1 MKIKTPQIWHK
12 TMKDKKHHSKL
23 AAIFSAGVKDYNHF
37 ISENKKTTI
46 RIRTYY
52 EEIMGICIQKHR
64 GRLIPPSGNHL
75 LAEFSSAEE
84 ALRCAGEI
92 QQEIHAMNSRA
103 PKKRR
108 MNFRIGVTFGDVNE
122 KKGRTYDESIN
133 VAIGLEDTVDEGE
146 ICISGTAYDQVKNKF
161 LFTYNYQGDY
171 TLKNVK
177 EPVRAYRI
185 TIEPKSVGK
194 GIDNKNGRPNL
205 RKRLGLKVNIIVI
218 TAVVVLALWYFYFYD
233 FIPSSEQVA
242 SNGRTA
248 SQLSDRP
255 SVAVLPFVNSNIILG
270 YEKISDRITID
281 IITDLA
287 KLKEISVISRDR
299 IIGYRGRPKRFKD
312 IGRELGVQYVVE
324 GSVRQVENKVRIY
337 VHLMDTKGRRLWT
350 ERYERELDDLS
361 TVQDEIVQKIVTVME
376 TKR

>member
-1 MKIKTPQIWHK
+1 
-12 TMKDKKHHSKL
+12 MKDKKHHSDL

-52 EEIMGICIQKHR
+52 EEIMGIFIEKHR
-64 GRLIPPSGNHL
+64 GRLIPSSGNHL
-75 LAEFSSAEE
+75 LAEFPGAEE

-92 QQEIHAMNSRA
+92 QQEIHAMNGSA
-103 PKKRR
+103 PKKHR
-108 MNFRIGVTFGDVNE
+108 MNFRIGVNFGDVNE
-122 KKGRTYDESIN
+122 KKGRTYDESIS
-133 VAIGLEDTVDEGE
+133 VAIGLEDIVDEGE
-146 ICISGTAYDQVKNKF
+146 ICISGAAYDQVKNKL
-161 LFTYNYQGDY
+161 LFTYDYQGDY
-171 TLKNVK
+171 TLENVK

-185 TIEPKSVGK
+185 SIEPKFVGK

-205 RKRLGLKVNIIVI
+205 RKRLSLRVNIIVI
-218 TAVVVLALWYFYFYD
+218 TAVAVLALCYYYVYN

-242 SNGRTA
+242 SNGRMA

-255 SVAVLPFVNSNIILG
+255 SVAVLPFVNSNRIIGYGKLSDEVTAGIISNLG
-270 YEKISDRITID
+270 KF
-281 IITDLA
+281 
-287 KLKEISVISRDR
+287 KEISVISRDR

-324 GSVRQVENKVRIY
+324 GSVRRVENKVRIY
-337 VHLMDTKGRRLWT
+337 VHLMDTTGSRLWT
-350 ERYERELDDLS
+350 KRYERDLGDFS
-361 TVQDEIVQKIVTVME
+361 TVQDEIVQKIVTVMQ

>member
-1 MKIKTPQIWHK
+1 
-12 TMKDKKHHSKL
+12 MKDKKHHSEL
-23 AAIFSAGVKDYNHF
+23 AAIFSAGVKDYNHL

-52 EEIMGICIQKHR
+52 EEIMGICIQKHE
-64 GRLIPPSGNHL
+64 GRLLPSSGDHL
-75 LAEFSSAEE
+75 LAEFSGAEE

-108 MNFRIGVTFGDVNE
+108 MNFRIGVNFGDVNE
-122 KKGRTYDESIN
+122 KKRRTYDESIK

-146 ICISGTAYDQVKNKF
+146 ICISGTAYDQVKNKL
-161 LFTYNYQGDY
+161 LFTYDYQGDY
-171 TLKNVK
+171 TLENVK
-177 EPVRAYRI
+177 EPVRAYRVS
-185 TIEPKSVGK
+185 IEPKSVGK

-205 RKRLGLKVNIIVI
+205 RKRLSLRVNIIVI

-242 SNGRTA
+242 SNGRMA
-248 SQLSDRP
+248 FQLSDRP
-255 SVAVLPFVNSNIILG
+255 SVAVFPFVNSNRIIG
-270 YEKISDRITID
+270 YGGLSDEVTTD
-281 IITDLA
+281 IISNLG
-287 KLKEISVISRDR
+287 KFKEISVISRDR
-299 IIGYRGRPKRFKD
+299 IIRYRGKPKRFKD
-312 IGRELGVQYVVE
+312 IGRELGVQFVVE
-324 GSVRQVENKVRIY
+324 GSIRRMENKVRIY

-350 ERYERELDDLS
+350 ERYERDLNDLS
-361 TVQDEIVQKIVTVME
+361 TVQDEIVQKIVTVMQ